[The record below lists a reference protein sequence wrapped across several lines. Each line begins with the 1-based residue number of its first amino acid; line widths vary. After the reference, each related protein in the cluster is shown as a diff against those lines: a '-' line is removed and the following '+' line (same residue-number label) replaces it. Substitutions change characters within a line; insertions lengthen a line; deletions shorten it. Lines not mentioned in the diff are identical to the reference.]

1 LLAAFG
7 FNTAEGAVQT
17 PEAIEGLRL
26 LISWIPAGVAA
37 LSAIF
42 IFIYPLTTK
51 RMKEI
56 NNQLKSVREN

>member
-1 LLAAFG
+1 MLAAFG

-17 PEAIEGLRL
+17 PEAIEGLRY
-26 LISWIPAGVAA
+26 LISWIPAGIAA

-42 IFIYPLTTK
+42 ILIYPLNNK

-56 NNQLKSVREN
+56 NMKLKENRK